1 LTYRDKK
8 IKTTKSPPFLNKESK
23 MDRVTKSFLTSFS
36 KSFGFEEIKNESTLF
51 EHFTNYT
58 IVEPKTEY
66 HFDLESI
73 NIGIDGTIGIDGF
86 ALLLNNQFINTKDEL
101 IDFLDHHKK
110 CTAEVVFIQSKT
122 SKNFES
128 KSINGFGFA
137 VGDFISESQDLKWS
151 DIAIEKIEL
160 FELFVSRISE
170 LKDNPICSLYYVTLG
185 RKADDQNLIAAIDS
199 LKKSIE
205 QENLFSDLR
214 IELVGAPDLHKRFKK
229 IGQSIEK
236 SFEFPS
242 RVSLPEIE
250 DVQEAYIGI
259 INASDIINLMT
270 DDDENLL
277 TNVFYDNVRDYQGG
291 NRVNKEIAS
300 TLESKDKE
308 AFVILNNGITIVSE
322 SISFT
327 RNNVTI
333 SSYQII
339 NGCQTSHVLY
349 ENKDNV
355 DQTVKVPVKL
365 IVSHNEDLTSSV
377 IRSTNRQTEVKESD
391 LLAFTSFQKQ
401 LEDYYSTFKGD
412 QRLYY
417 ERRSKQYNSK
427 SIEKKRLIDK
437 TTQIKAI
444 ASLYYEK
451 PDMATRYF
459 GALFSEFGDQ
469 LFKDNHQ
476 MYPYY
481 VASFSIYMID
491 SLLRKKKIDKKYRKI
506 KYHILTMLRREI
518 HTSKC
523 PVFESKKSV
532 TYCEK
537 IMTILSDEK
546 ELIKI
551 TTRITKKIDSL
562 EFDLDDNEVSK
573 SKDFVKKCLALY
585 H

>member
-1 LTYRDKK
+1 
-8 IKTTKSPPFLNKESK
+8 
-23 MDRVTKSFLTSFS
+23 MDRVTKSYLTSFS
-36 KSFGFEEIKNESTLF
+36 KSFGFEEIKDESVLF

-73 NIGIDGTIGIDGF
+73 NIGVDATIGIDGF
-86 ALLLNNQFINTKDEL
+86 ALLLNNQFISTKDEL
-101 IDFLDHHKK
+101 IDFLDQHKK
-110 CTAEVVFIQSKT
+110 CNAEVVFIQSKT
-122 SKNFES
+122 SPSFET
-128 KSINGFGFA
+128 KAINGFAFA
-137 VGDFISESQDLKWS
+137 VSDFVSEKQHLKWS
-151 DIAIEKIEL
+151 DIARDKIEL

-170 LKDNPICSLYYVTLG
+170 LKENPICSLYYVTLG
-185 RKADDQNLIAAIDS
+185 LKADDQNLTAAVENVR
-199 LKKSIE
+199 KSIE
-205 QENLFSDLR
+205 PENLFSELR
-214 IELVGAPDLHKRFKK
+214 IELVGAPNLHKRFKK

-242 RVSLPEIE
+242 RVSLPEIQ

-259 INASDIINLMT
+259 IDASDIINLMT
-270 DDDENLL
+270 DEDKNLL
-277 TNVFYDNVRDYQGG
+277 TNVFYDNVRDFQGE
-291 NRVNKEIAS
+291 NRVNKEIAN
-300 TLESKDKE
+300 TLDSKEKE
-308 AFVILNNGITIVSE
+308 AFVILNNGITIVAE
-322 SISFT
+322 SSSFT
-327 RNNVTI
+327 RNTVTI
-333 SSYQII
+333 SNYQII
-339 NGCQTSHVLY
+339 NGCQTSHVLF
-349 ENKDNV
+349 ENKNLIDK
-355 DQTVKVPVKL
+355 TVKVPVKL
-365 IVSHNEDLTSSV
+365 IISHNENLTSSV

-412 QRLYY
+412 ERLYY

-444 ASLYYEK
+444 ASLYYDK

-469 LFKDNHQ
+469 LFKDNHK

-481 VASFSIYMID
+481 VASFAIYMID
-491 SLLRKKKIDKKYRKI
+491 SLFRKKKIDKKYRKI

-518 HTSKC
+518 YNTKC
-523 PVFESKKSV
+523 PVFESKKS
-532 TYCEK
+532 TAYCET
-537 IMTILSDEK
+537 IMKVISDER

-551 TTRITKKIDSL
+551 TNRITKKIDSL
-562 EFDLDDNEVSK
+562 DFDLDDNEVSK

-585 H
+585 Q